1 MLEKIELSSMPA
13 VPNVDNRNFTTGD
26 ATNLSDVNTP
36 GSGNSFALREGDVF
50 EVPEEV
56 LTAKYDVRE
65 GQTNGA
71 KICLLAVSL
80 KRGAAEAKPTW
91 ISLNSIV
98 KRDINGKSV
107 NPEFEGLTYPE
118 VIAKLQEGSWK
129 ATKSTPID
137 VQAYREDGTRKMEI
151 DENHVERP
159 VTRKQNVCRIAKA

>member
-1 MLEKIELSSMPA
+1 MLEEIKASELAPI
-13 VPNVDNRNFTTGD
+13 PNVDNRNLVIGGVD
-26 ATNLSDVNTP
+26 NLSDVNTP

-50 EVPEEV
+50 EVPETP

-98 KRDINGKSV
+98 KKDINGKSV
-107 NPEFEGLTYPE
+107 NPEFDGLSYPE

-129 ATKSTPID
+129 ATKATPID
-137 VQAYREDGTRKMEI
+137 VQAYREDGTRKIEV

-159 VTRKQNVCRIAKA
+159 VTRKQNVCRVVKA